1 MILNNVRLTV
11 ASFAHNENRP
21 VRKTLPFL
29 LTFLA
34 VLAVGAS
41 DSAADR
47 SAGATAR
54 AWAINVII
62 PGQDAVSTRVAAAPP
77 DAVAFDDAFAYPADA
92 SIVSAGSVTTSVAA
106 TSGSQARAGA
116 TAQVTTLSL
125 FKGEITASSVTGE
138 THAIA
143 STSSASGD
151 MGVTAVSGLVVL
163 GTPVT
168 PTSNQQIPLGDWGY
182 ATALE
187 QKGQRVDKPTPGYHD
202 FVTALDIVLTADHG
216 GLPAQSEIQIGYA
229 EANAQASEAAPLPT
243 PPSLPTIT
251 SPKPGKAPGDGRPI
265 SSEPLKIHPK
275 LTRGGYVFPIYG
287 DSSYIDTYGAN
298 RGDVSGGW
306 HHGDDIFAPLGAPLL
321 AVAHGTV
328 FSVGWNKVGGWRL
341 WLRDDGGN
349 EFYYAHLSAYSPYAV
364 NGAIVEAG
372 DVLGFVGNTGDAA
385 GTPYHLHFEVH
396 PIGLL
401 GLGYD
406 GAVDPTP
413 YLDSWQRLE
422 DVRFDAVLG
431 WTPRNTANTPKA
443 GAILLQSSDIS
454 SASGLDPASLRR
466 AMTPA
471 AAGVEGGLP
480 ASSAQ
485 QPTSGP

>member
-1 MILNNVRLTV
+1 VRT
-11 ASFAHNENRP
+11 
-21 VRKTLPFL
+21 TLPVL
-29 LTFLA
+29 LASVA

-41 DSAADR
+41 EGAAER

-54 AWAINVII
+54 AWAIKVIV
-62 PGQDAVSTRVAAAPP
+62 PGQAGASTRVATAPP
-77 DAVAFDDAFAYPADA
+77 DSVAFDDGFAYPADG
-92 SIVSAGSVTTSVAA
+92 SIVSAKSVTTSVSA
-106 TSGSQARAGA
+106 TSGTQARAGA
-116 TAQVTTLSL
+116 TSQVTTLSL
-125 FKGEITASSVTGE
+125 FNGEITATSVTGE

-143 STSSASGD
+143 SNASASGD
-151 MGVTAVSGLVVL
+151 MGVTAISGLVIG

-168 PTSNQQIPLGDWGY
+168 PTPNQQMQLGDWGY
-182 ATALE
+182 AIALE
-187 QKGQRVDKPTPGYHD
+187 QKGQRVDQPTPGYHD
-202 FVTALDIVLTADHG
+202 FVTALDVFLTADHN

-243 PPSLPTIT
+243 PPSLPTT
-251 SPKPGKAPGDGRPI
+251 TVPKPGKHPKPVTSAPLD
-265 SSEPLKIHPK
+265 IHPR
-275 LTRGGYVFPIYG
+275 LTAGGYVFPIYG
-287 DSSYIDTYGAN
+287 QSSYVDTYGGV

-306 HHGDDIFAPLGAPLL
+306 HHGDDIFAPLGAPIL

-341 WLRDDGGN
+341 WLRDDAGN

-396 PIGLL
+396 PVGLL

-406 GAVDPTP
+406 GAVDPSK
-413 YLDSWQRLE
+413 YLDGWQRLE

-431 WTPRNTANTPKA
+431 WTPHSVTNAPKA

-454 SASGLDPASLRR
+454 SASGLDPASLQR
-466 AMTPA
+466 AMQPPT
-471 AAGVEGGLP
+471 GGEGGLP
-480 ASSAQ
+480 A
-485 QPTSGP
+485 QPTK

>member
-1 MILNNVRLTV
+1 MKC
-11 ASFAHNENRP
+11 P
-21 VRKTLPFL
+21 VRIPILPLFAAAC
-29 LTFLA
+29 LT

-41 DSAADR
+41 DGSADR

-54 AWAINVII
+54 AWAIRVIV
-62 PGQDAVSTRVAAAPP
+62 PGQDGASTRVAAAPP
-77 DAVAFDDAFAYPADA
+77 DAVAFDDAFSYPTDGSVVTA
-92 SIVSAGSVTTSVAA
+92 SSVTTSVSA
-106 TSGSQARAGA
+106 TSGEQARAGA
-116 TAQVTTLSL
+116 TAQVTTLTL

-143 STSSASGD
+143 SAASASGD
-151 MGVTAVSGLVVL
+151 MGVTAISGLVVL

-168 PTSNQQIPLGDWGY
+168 PTANQQIQLADWGY
-182 ATALE
+182 AIALE
-187 QKGQRVDKPTPGYHD
+187 QKGQLVDKPTPGYHD
-202 FVTALDIVLTADHG
+202 FVTALDIFLTADHG

-251 SPKPGKAPGDGRPI
+251 KRKPTK
-265 SSEPLKIHPK
+265 EPNGNGLPVNSQPLTVHPK
-275 LTRGGYVFPIYG
+275 LTQQGYVFPVYG
-287 DSSYIDTYGAN
+287 NSSYIDTYGAN

-306 HHGDDIFAPLGAPLL
+306 HHGDDIFAALGAPIL

-341 WLRDDGGN
+341 WLRDDSGN

-372 DVLGFVGNTGDAA
+372 DVLGFVGNTGDAQ

-396 PIGLL
+396 PVGLL

-413 YLDSWQRLE
+413 YLDKWQRLE
-422 DVRFDAVLG
+422 DVRFDAVVG
-431 WTPRNTANTPKA
+431 WTPKYSAAAPKA

-454 SASGLDPASLRR
+454 SASGLDPASLQR
-466 AMTPA
+466 AFAPTPTE
-471 AAGVEGGLP
+471 GEGGLLLP
-480 ASSAQ
+480 KAQ
-485 QPTSGP
+485 QPGPKPVRSVGG

>member
-1 MILNNVRLTV
+1 LAAASLIVLTI
-11 ASFAHNENRP
+11 
-21 VRKTLPFL
+21 
-29 LTFLA
+29 
-34 VLAVGAS
+34 GAS
-41 DSAADR
+41 QGSADR

-54 AWAINVII
+54 AWAVSVII
-62 PGQDAVSTRVAAAPP
+62 PGQTGASSRIATAPE
-77 DAVAFDDAFAYPADA
+77 DGVYFDDPFTYPSDG
-92 SIVSAGSVTTSVAA
+92 SIVTTGSLTTSVSA
-106 TSGSQARAGA
+106 TSGAQARASA
-116 TAQVTTLSL
+116 TSQLTNLSL
-125 FKGEITASSVTGE
+125 FKGEITAVSITGE

-143 STSSASGD
+143 SAASASGD
-151 MGVTAVSGLVVL
+151 MGVTAINGLVVL

-168 PTSNQQIPLGDWGY
+168 PTANQQIQLGDWGY
-182 ATALE
+182 AIALE

-202 FVTALDIVLTADHG
+202 FVTALDVFLTADHD

-251 SPKPGKAPGDGRPI
+251 KPKPTKVPNNGLPVISRP
-265 SSEPLKIHPK
+265 LTVHPK
-275 LTRGGYVFPIYG
+275 LTQQGYVFPVYG
-287 DSSYIDTYGAN
+287 NSSYSDTYGAE

-306 HHGDDIFAPLGAPLL
+306 HHGDDIFAPLGAPIL

-341 WLRDDGGN
+341 WLRDDSGN

-364 NGAIVEAG
+364 NGAIVDAG
-372 DVLGFVGNTGDAA
+372 DVLGFVGDTGDAQ
-385 GTPYHLHFEVH
+385 GTPFHLHFEVH
-396 PIGLL
+396 PVGLL

-413 YLDSWQRLE
+413 YLDHWQRLQ

-431 WTPRNTANTPKA
+431 WVPKYNVAAPKA

-454 SASGLDPASLRR
+454 SASGLDPSSLEK
-466 AMTPA
+466 AFAQAPTE
-471 AAGVEGGLP
+471 GEGGLLAP
-480 ASSAQ
+480 QSQ
-485 QPTSGP
+485 QPGTKPVQSSSGG